1 MPRQMVFKKTK
12 MKNITPPPLT
22 KKIKLMQAQKQ
33 LTVRFGVE
41 IVKLFQTFAIIAMNN
56 MAQVNYPQIH

>member
-12 MKNITPPPLT
+12 MKNITPHSPP
-22 KKIKLMQAQKQ
+22 KKKKLMQAQKQ

-41 IVKLFQTFAIIAMNN
+41 IVKVFQTFAIIAMNI